1 MSTTTSSSQARMQI
15 LIVAAT
21 DAEVGGL
28 VARLGGRRRLGDRL
42 WETSSDGRDVHLL
55 ITGVGMVATAAWCS
69 RALAER
75 PYDIALNAGLCGSFV
90 DSLVPGTVVHVVAD
104 CLAELGAEDGDRFLT
119 LQDLGL
125 EDRADARLGCAE
137 LRNAAPPPIAAL
149 DRLEKVRGITVNT
162 AHGHESS
169 IAAVVE
175 RLHPQVESM
184 EGAAFMYACLMH
196 KVSFAQIRAVSNVV
210 ERRNRSAWKVQ
221 EAIEALAG
229 AVAEI
234 VTGS

>member
-1 MSTTTSSSQARMQI
+1 MRI

-21 DAEVGGL
+21 DAEMDGI
-28 VARLGGRRRLGDRL
+28 VARLGARRRHGDRVS
-42 WETSSDGRDVHLL
+42 EYSAAGRAVHLL
-55 ITGVGMVATAAWCS
+55 VTGVGMVATAAWCS

-75 PYDIALNAGLCGSFV
+75 SYDLALNAGLCGSF
-90 DSLVPGTVVHVVAD
+90 DESLVPGTVVHVVSD

-119 LQDLGL
+119 LQELGL
-125 EDRADARLGCAE
+125 EDSVDRADARPGSCAE
-137 LRNAAPPPIAAL
+137 LRNAAPPAISAL
-149 DRLEKVRGITVNT
+149 DDLRKARGITVNT
-162 AHGHESS
+162 AHGHERS

-196 KVSFAQIRAVSNVV
+196 GIPFAQIRAVSNVV
-210 ERRNRSAWKVQ
+210 ERRNRSSWKVE
-221 EAIEALAG
+221 EAIGALAG

>member
-1 MSTTTSSSQARMQI
+1 MRI

-21 DAEVGGL
+21 DAEMDGI
-28 VARLGGRRRLGDRL
+28 VARLGARRRHGDRVS
-42 WETSSDGRDVHLL
+42 EYSAAGRAVHLL
-55 ITGVGMVATAAWCS
+55 VTGVGMVATAAWCS

-75 PYDIALNAGLCGSFV
+75 SYDLALNAGLCGSF
-90 DSLVPGTVVHVVAD
+90 DESLVPGTVVHVVSD

-119 LQDLGL
+119 LHELGL
-125 EDRADARLGCAE
+125 EDRADPHLGCAE
-137 LRNAAPPPIAAL
+137 LRTAASPAISGL
-149 DRLEKVRGITVNT
+149 DDLPKARGITVNT
-162 AHGHESS
+162 AHGHERS

-196 KVSFAQIRAVSNVV
+196 GVPFAQIRAVSNVV
-210 ERRNRSAWKVQ
+210 ERRNRSSWKVE
-221 EAIEALAG
+221 EAIGALAA

>member
-1 MSTTTSSSQARMQI
+1 MRI

-21 DAEVGGL
+21 DAEIGGI
-28 VARLGGRRRLGDRL
+28 VERLGARRRPGDRMC
-42 WETSSDGRDVHLL
+42 EYSYAGRDVDLL
-55 ITGVGMVATAAWCS
+55 VTGVGMVATAAWCS
-69 RALAER
+69 RALANR
-75 PYDIALNAGLCGSFV
+75 LYDLALNAGLCGSF
-90 DSLVPGTVVHVVAD
+90 DESLVPGTVVHVVSD

-119 LQDLGL
+119 LQELGL
-125 EDRADARLGCAE
+125 EDIVDRGDACLGSCAE
-137 LRNAAPPPIAAL
+137 LRNAAPPAIAAL
-149 DRLEKVRGITVNT
+149 HDLPTARSITVNT
-162 AHGHESS
+162 AHGHERS

-184 EGAAFMYACLMH
+184 EGAAFMYACLVH
-196 KVSFAQIRAVSNVV
+196 GVPFAQIRAVSNVV

-229 AVAEI
+229 AVAGI

>member
-1 MSTTTSSSQARMQI
+1 MRI

-21 DAEVGGL
+21 DAEMDGI
-28 VARLGGRRRLGDRL
+28 VARLGARRRHGDRVS
-42 WETSSDGRDVHLL
+42 EYSAAGRAVHLL
-55 ITGVGMVATAAWCS
+55 VTGVGMVATAAWCS

-75 PYDIALNAGLCGSFV
+75 SYDLVLNAGLCGSF
-90 DSLVPGTVVHVVAD
+90 DESLVPGTVVHVVSD

-119 LQDLGL
+119 LHELGL
-125 EDRADARLGCAE
+125 EDRADPHLGCAE
-137 LRNAAPPPIAAL
+137 LRNAAPPAISAL
-149 DRLEKVRGITVNT
+149 DDLAKARGITVNT
-162 AHGHESS
+162 AHGHERS

-196 KVSFAQIRAVSNVV
+196 GVPFAQIRAVSNVV
-210 ERRNRSAWKVQ
+210 ERRNRSSWKVE
-221 EAIEALAG
+221 EAIGALAG